1 MDFVIVWFGFETT
14 VCRAD
19 DHHPPV
25 PDQLLS
31 ALPPGQYVDLDYS
44 IWLSRLLTPLA
55 VVFLLP
61 GIVVFLLYFNSLFL
75 YVYKWHRRYILQAVT
90 TDRDFWIVARKV
102 ISAVWDAHAR
112 LYHGYEVHGLEH
124 LPVNGPALIVY
135 YHGAIP
141 VDIYYLIA
149 RVVLERERLI
159 YTVADRFLFKI
170 PGFAIISESCHVSPG
185 TIQSC
190 VSILGDGNLLA
201 ISPGGVYE
209 AQFGDSCYELLWRNR
224 IGFAKVALEA
234 QVPIVPMF
242 TENLREAFRSV
253 GVCRRLFLR
262 IYNWTRFP
270 ARPLYGGFPVK
281 LRTHLGPPI
290 HVDAS
295 MTPEQVREQAAM
307 GVEAL
312 IHKNQRIP
320 GSIGRALWDR
330 LPHARTAE
338 RPGGRGGR
346 RRKDI

>member
-1 MDFVIVWFGFETT
+1 MKS
-14 VCRAD
+14 
-19 DHHPPV
+19 
-25 PDQLLS
+25 L
-31 ALPPGQYVDLDYS
+31 PGQYIDLDYS

-61 GIVVFLLYFNSLFL
+61 GIIVFLLYFNSLFL

-112 LYHGYEVHGLEH
+112 LYHGYEVLGLEH
-124 LPVNGPALIVY
+124 LPANNGPALIVY

-170 PGFAIISESCHVSPG
+170 PGFAIISESCNVSPG

-190 VSILGDGNLLA
+190 VSILKDGNLLA

-209 AQFGDSCYELLWRNR
+209 AQFGDHNYELLWRNR

-234 QVPIVPMF
+234 QVPIIPMF

-253 GVCRRLFLR
+253 GFFRGFFMR

-290 HVDAS
+290 HV
-295 MTPEQVREQAAM
+295 TPNMSPEEVRERVAL
-307 GVEAL
+307 GVEEL
-312 IHKNQRIP
+312 INKNQTIP
-320 GSIGRALWDR
+320 GSIRKALWQR
-330 LPHARTAE
+330 LPWSWCAGDPDRI
-338 RPGGRGGR
+338 GR
-346 RRKDI
+346 RAKES

>member
-1 MDFVIVWFGFETT
+1 M
-14 VCRAD
+14 
-19 DHHPPV
+19 
-25 PDQLLS
+25 
-31 ALPPGQYVDLDYS
+31 
-44 IWLSRLLTPLA
+44 
-55 VVFLLP
+55 
-61 GIVVFLLYFNSLFL
+61 
-75 YVYKWHRRYILQAVT
+75 T

-112 LYHGYEVHGLEH
+112 LYHGYEVCGLEH

-190 VSILGDGNLLA
+190 VSILKDGNMLA

-209 AQFGDSCYELLWRNR
+209 AQFGDNCYELLWRNR
-224 IGFAKVALEA
+224 IGFAKVAMEA
-234 QVPIVPMF
+234 KTPIIPMF

-253 GVCRRLFLR
+253 GLFRRFFLR

-290 HVDAS
+290 YLDEN
-295 MTPEQVREQAAM
+295 MTAEEVREKAAM
-307 GVEAL
+307 GIEDL
-312 IHKNQRIP
+312 INKNQRIP
-320 GSIGRALWDR
+320 GSIRRALLDR
-330 LPHARTAE
+330 LPYEWA
-338 RPGGRGGR
+338 GGGGGGATSSPQKGR